1 MKSCKCHYVKRKE
14 EVGLGTHQSDERLHQ
29 KRGAF
34 IERDHGIKR
43 CMLQNGCTKRRSD
56 VLLDGARMPRPT
68 GAAPVPSRHS

>member
-1 MKSCKCHYVKRKE
+1 MKSCKCHYGKRK
-14 EVGLGTHQSDERLHQ
+14 EVGLGTHQSDEGLQQ
-29 KRGAF
+29 KGGAF

>member
-43 CMLQNGCTKRRSD
+43 CMLQNDCTK
-56 VLLDGARMPRPT
+56 
-68 GAAPVPSRHS
+68 